1 MCVLGCLVLGCYLLL
16 NTYNL
21 AWLLRP
27 GTSKLGALMAE
38 HRRDYTQHINIFWD
52 KTFYFLRGQPKIFNI
67 VKLRHTIKSS
77 LFSFYNQTTKWQYS

>member
-38 HRRDYTQHINIFWD
+38 HRRDYTLNINIFG
-52 KTFYFLRGQPKIFNI
+52 TTHFIFCGGSP
-67 VKLRHTIKSS
+67 R
-77 LFSFYNQTTKWQYS
+77 